1 MEEKARKGERTR
13 RRILEAA
20 RHEFALQGYE
30 RATIRGI
37 AAAAEC
43 DKSSV
48 IKYFGTK
55 QQLFREAV
63 EWQAS
68 FDASELKVS
77 DQQAEDYLRSMLADF
92 AGPRNDPMFA
102 LLRSAM
108 TNEEAAQ
115 LLREKTTTGAVDP
128 LAEALDGPDARL
140 RAALVSAAMFGIAVQ
155 REMLRM
161 PYIAEADLED
171 VLRLS
176 GPMLRQL
183 LEPQPQPEPGEG
195 RPSGS

>member
-1 MEEKARKGERTR
+1 MPEKTRKGERTR
-13 RRILEAA
+13 DRILEAA
-20 RHEFALQGYE
+20 RREFARHGYE
-30 RATIRGI
+30 RATVRGI
-37 AAAAEC
+37 AAAAGA

-63 EWQAS
+63 RWQAA
-68 FDASELKVS
+68 FDVSEVEVS
-77 DQQAEDYLRSMLADF
+77 DQQGAEYLRTMLADF
-92 AGPRNDPMFA
+92 AGPRHDPMFA
-102 LLRSAM
+102 LLRAAM

-115 LLREKTTTGAVDP
+115 LLREKATTGAVDP
-128 LAEALDGPDARL
+128 LAEAMDGPDAHL
-140 RAALVSAAMFGIAVQ
+140 RAALVSAALFGIAVQ

-161 PYIAEADLED
+161 PYLAEADLED

-183 LEPQPQPEPGEG
+183 LEPPAG
-195 RPSGS
+195 RDRPPAS

>member
-1 MEEKARKGERTR
+1 MPEKETKGERTR

-20 RHEFALQGYE
+20 RQEFGRQGYE

-63 EWQAS
+63 DWQAS
-68 FDASELKVS
+68 FDAAELRV
-77 DQQAEDYLRSMLADF
+77 DDRQGEEYLRAMLADF

-128 LAEALDGPDARL
+128 LAEAMEGPDARL
-140 RAALVSAAMFGIAVQ
+140 RAALLSAVMFGIAVQ

-161 PYIAEADLED
+161 PYLADADLED

-176 GPMLRQL
+176 GPMLRRL
-183 LEPQPQPEPGEG
+183 LEP
-195 RPSGS
+195 RPAQDPDATP